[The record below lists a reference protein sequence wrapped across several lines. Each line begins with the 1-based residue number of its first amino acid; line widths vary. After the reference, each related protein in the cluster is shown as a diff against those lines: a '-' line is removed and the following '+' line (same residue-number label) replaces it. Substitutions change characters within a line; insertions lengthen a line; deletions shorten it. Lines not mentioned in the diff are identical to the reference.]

1 MSSDVCR
8 WPTTARARPRTPS
21 PRRARGPRHRDS
33 AARHPRLHPRLACAA
48 LAARRSRLP
57 PRDPSREDAARDE
70 LERAVA
76 TLPEEVK
83 AEAAFLHG
91 EAAME
96 SQVAD
101 LICGK
106 LRTAPAVRPGTDA
119 PDAGVR
125 LRV

>member
-1 MSSDVCR
+1 M
-8 WPTTARARPRTPS
+8 ARAIETPL
-21 PRRARGPRHRDS
+21 RVIRVFTRDWPVPPS
-33 AARHPRLHPRLACAA
+33 LLAVPAHLHVTPAA
-48 LAARRSRLP
+48 
-57 PRDPSREDAARDE
+57 EDAGRDE

-91 EAAME
+91 EPAME

-106 LRTAPAVRPGTDA
+106 LRTAPAVRPGTEA